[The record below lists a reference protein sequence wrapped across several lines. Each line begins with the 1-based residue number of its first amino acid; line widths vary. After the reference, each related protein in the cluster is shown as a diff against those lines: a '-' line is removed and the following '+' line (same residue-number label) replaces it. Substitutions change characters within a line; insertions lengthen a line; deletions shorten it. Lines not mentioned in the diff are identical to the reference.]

1 VQTTLHGLAVAVIV
15 ALVTALVGPLFVDWG
30 RWRTSFE
37 AEASRL
43 IGMPVR
49 VSGRIDA
56 RLLPSPSLFLNG
68 IEVGPPG
75 GEPRLRAR
83 ALDVRFALGSLLR
96 GEWRAAQL
104 HLDGPEVTLGVD
116 ADGELDLPQAA
127 IGFDPDQLSFDSVA
141 IDDGRAVLTDAGNDT
156 RLVLEKVSFK
166 GEIRSLNGPFK
177 GEGAFVSS
185 GHLYGYRLVGG
196 RRDED
201 GGQRLRL
208 AIDPADRP
216 LTVETDGALRIDNGR
231 PVYEGKLTLARPA
244 GFALANGKTIASE
257 PWRATGRVKATS
269 AGALFEQIDF
279 QYGPEDRA
287 IKLAGTADLKLG
299 AKPRFD
305 GVLSARQ
312 VDLDRALLMPD
323 AARRT
328 PLAFLRSMA
337 DTLGEFAHPPVS
349 VTIGV
354 GVDSVT
360 LAGGSLIDLRG
371 DIVANDAGWSLD
383 DVEFRAPGA
392 TEVRAS
398 GRLDLAPGAA
408 QFAGPASLDSAD
420 PKALIAWLEGR
431 SDAAGTAIGSLR
443 ARGDLTLG
451 AERVA
456 VDDLDAEV
464 DRKAIAGRLA
474 YVFATDQRPARL
486 DAAVRAGEIDLDGAI
501 AFARSALAGTT
512 LSRPGE
518 IALALDFGRASY
530 AGIDARG
537 ATASLRFD
545 ANGLVVDRLAIAD
558 FGGAV
563 LDASGRIDTS
573 SSSPH
578 GSIALSLEAQRLAG
592 VTALASRFAPRAAG
606 FLQALSQRAASA
618 KLAAKLDVAPASS
631 ATDAKT
637 DAKTE
642 AKTAAKLT
650 LDGIVAGVR
659 VNVAAEGNGSIA
671 SPAVADMHIDGRLD
685 ADDGAALASLIG
697 LDRLATLEKRPARL
711 ALTASGR
718 PDGDLRLD
726 AKFGG
731 AGLDATARGTVRLAD
746 ARPRG
751 ALDVTLAAADAR
763 LPRRDPA
770 AAVPVALATHLAF
783 DGDKL
788 TLDGIDGKIAGAGV
802 KGRLAVG
809 LGEPRHVEG
818 QIAADAMDA
827 DALIATAIGA
837 PASRA
842 GGWSPEPFV
851 AGPLAGADGQID
863 FTAAR
868 ATLAPGV
875 AARDLRGSLR
885 IAPSLVALDRIEASL
900 GDGHLAGQAEFRA
913 TPAGQSMQAHLSL
926 RNADIAALI
935 PPAALAAGRVSLQV
949 DAGGTGLSPAA
960 LVGGLHGG
968 GTVTGENLQ
977 FASLDPNAIGAAT
990 RAADR
995 GVLIDSVRIG
1005 DVVRSALDGGRLTIP
1020 SLDGAVAIADGRAS
1034 FGPLAGP
1041 AQDADVSIAGS
1052 YGLADDGLDLRVDL
1066 TGAPAADTPDIK
1078 RPQLSVALNGPLEQ
1092 PRRTVDVTALVSWL
1106 TLRNVEREAIRLE
1119 AAEREAKRIQA
1130 EEEAR
1135 RKAQEDEAR
1144 RRAQEDE
1151 ARRKAQEAARRAQ
1164 EAEMPTSGIGA
1175 PPLPPPI
1182 EIKPVPGTSEPAP
1195 RRAPPRTERLPTP
1208 PPLVI
1213 TRPDPR

>member
-1 VQTTLHGLAVAVIV
+1 MQTTLHGLAVAVIV

-104 HLDGPEVTLGVD
+104 HLDGPEVALGVD
-116 ADGELDLPQAA
+116 ADGELDMPKVA

-141 IDDGRAVLTDAGNDT
+141 IDDGRAVLTDAGNDA

-166 GEIRSLNGPFK
+166 GDIRSLTGPFK

-185 GHLYGYRLVGG
+185 GHLYGYRLAGG
-196 RRDED
+196 RRDEE

-208 AIDPADRP
+208 AIEPADRP
-216 LTVETDGALRIDNGR
+216 LTVETDGALRIEDGR

-287 IKLAGTADLKLG
+287 IKLAGTADLKIG
-299 AKPRFD
+299 GKPRFD

-337 DTLGEFAHPPVS
+337 DTLGEFAHPAVS

-431 SDAAGTAIGSLR
+431 SDAAGAAIGTLR

-474 YVFATDQRPARL
+474 YVFATDRRPARL
-486 DAAVRAGEIDLDGAI
+486 DAAVRADEIDLDGAI
-501 AFARSALAGTT
+501 GFVRSALAGTT
-512 LSRPGE
+512 LARPGE

-537 ATASLRFD
+537 AAASLRFD

-558 FGGAV
+558 FGGVAI
-563 LDASGRIDTS
+563 DASGRIDTAA
-573 SSSPH
+573 SSPH
-578 GSIALSLEAQRLAG
+578 GSLALSLAAQRLTG
-592 VTALASRFAPRAAG
+592 VTALATRFAPDAAG
-606 FLQALSQRAASA
+606 ILQALGQRAGAT
-618 KLAAKLDVAPASS
+618 KVAAKLDVAPTSS
-631 ATDAKT
+631 APD
-637 DAKTE
+637 

-650 LDGIVAGVR
+650 LDGVVAGVR
-659 VNVAAEGNGSIA
+659 VNVAADGNGSVA
-671 SPAVADMHIDGRLD
+671 SPAAADLHIDGRLD
-685 ADDGAALASLIG
+685 ADDGATLASLIG
-697 LDRLATLEKRPARL
+697 LDRVATVEKRPARL
-711 ALTASGR
+711 AVTASGR

-726 AKFGG
+726 AKFDG
-731 AGLDATARGTVRLAD
+731 AGLDAAARGTVRLAD

-751 ALDVTLAAADAR
+751 ALDVTFTAADAR

-770 AAVPVALATHLAF
+770 AAIPVALATHLAF
-783 DGDKL
+783 DGDTL
-788 TLDGIDGKIAGAGV
+788 TLDAIDGKVAGV
-802 KGRLAVG
+802 GIKGRLALG

-818 QIAADAMDA
+818 QITA
-827 DALIATAIGA
+827 DALEADTLVATAIGA
-837 PASRA
+837 PVPHGS
-842 GGWSPEPFV
+842 GWSPEPFV
-851 AGPLAGADGQID
+851 AGPLAGAEGRID

-875 AARDLRGSLR
+875 SARDLRGSLR
-885 IAPSLVALDRIEASL
+885 IAPSLVALDRVEGSL
-900 GDGHLAGQAEFRA
+900 GDGDLAAQAEFRD
-913 TPAGQSMQAHLSL
+913 TPAGQSLQGHLSL
-926 RNADIAALI
+926 RNADLSALM
-935 PPAALAAGRVSLQV
+935 PRAPFASGRVSLQI
-949 DAGGTGLSPAA
+949 DAGGAGLSPAA
-960 LVGGLHGG
+960 LIGALHGG

-990 RAADR
+990 QAADR
-995 GVLIDSVRIG
+995 GVLLDAVRIG

-1020 SLDGAVAIADGRAS
+1020 SLGGAVAIADGRAS

-1041 AQDADVSIAGS
+1041 AQDADVAIAGS

-1066 TGAPAADTPDIK
+1066 TGAPAVDTPDIK
-1078 RPQLSVALNGPLEQ
+1078 RPQLSVALSGPLAA
-1092 PRRTVDVTALVSWL
+1092 PRRTVDVAALVSWL
-1106 TLRNVEREAIRLE
+1106 TLRNVEREAKRLE
-1119 AAEREAKRIQA
+1119 AA
-1130 EEEAR
+1130 
-1135 RKAQEDEAR
+1135 
-1144 RRAQEDE
+1144 
-1151 ARRKAQEAARRAQ
+1151 
-1164 EAEMPTSGIGA
+1164 
-1175 PPLPPPI
+1175 
-1182 EIKPVPGTSEPAP
+1182 
-1195 RRAPPRTERLPTP
+1195 
-1208 PPLVI
+1208 
-1213 TRPDPR
+1213 